1 MELRGN
7 IVRLI
12 KELRE
17 GERII
22 EHYLCKEK
30 QSRETQKGKT
40 YYSLKLRDK
49 SGMIE
54 AKVWELSTEIQAF
67 DEGDMIKIDGYVL
80 SYQNELQI
88 KVTKLRRSNEGEY
101 TPSDYVATTDK
112 NIDEMYSQL
121 VDIIKSIENVHLRTL
136 LENILIKDEAKVALL
151 KSHSA
156 AKNMHHS
163 YMGGLLEHTLAVTQI
178 SDFISVR
185 YRYVNR
191 DLTIAGAILH
201 DIGKI
206 YELSPPPQ
214 NEYTNEGQLLGHI
227 VIGVEL
233 ITEEVAKIEGFPTEL
248 ATLLKHSI
256 VSHHGEYE
264 FGSPKLPS
272 IPEAMILH
280 YADNMD
286 AKLKIFEE
294 AFDVSTSVWTGYHR
308 SMGRYLRKS
317 EF

>member
-1 MELRGN
+1 M
-7 IVRLI
+7 RLI